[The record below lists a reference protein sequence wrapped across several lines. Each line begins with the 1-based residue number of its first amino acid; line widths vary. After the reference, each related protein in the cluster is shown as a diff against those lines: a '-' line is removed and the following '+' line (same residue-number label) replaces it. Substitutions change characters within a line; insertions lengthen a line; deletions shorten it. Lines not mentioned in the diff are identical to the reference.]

1 MADDSKRQ
9 KHWLGV
15 DLGGTKILA
24 AVFDD
29 RLQRL
34 ARAKAEVRAT
44 EGADAVINRIVDC
57 AREAAAKA
65 EVGWKQIQ
73 GVGVGAPSPI
83 DEKTGRVIYAPNLD
97 WTDLPLQDI
106 LRKRLNAPVFVGND
120 CNLATLGV
128 HEVEYGAKPRNLLAI
143 YPGTGIGGGLIV
155 NGGLV
160 NGFNGGAGEF
170 GHMTLNY
177 GGPSGID
184 KIPGSLESVAGR
196 AAIAARIRR
205 DVANGQSTLL
215 TELAGPDLKEI
226 KSNHLRKAIAR
237 GDTYVECVV
246 RDAAGWVG
254 AAIASLINVVNPEIV
269 VVGGGM
275 IEQMEDLI
283 LPILRAK
290 AKEYIHPGVR
300 KGIDIV
306 ASKLADDAGIVGAA
320 VFARRAVVGK

>member
-1 MADDSKRQ
+1 MADDTKRQ

-29 RLQRL
+29 NLQSL
-34 ARAKAEVRAT
+34 GRAKAEVRAS
-44 EGADAVINRIVDC
+44 EGADAVIDRIVEC
-57 AREAAAKA
+57 AHEAAAKA
-65 EVGWKQIQ
+65 DVGWKQIQ

-83 DEKTGRVIYAPNLD
+83 DDRTGRVIYAPNLD

-128 HEVEYGAKPRNLLAI
+128 HEVEFGAKPRNLLAI
-143 YPGTGIGGGLIV
+143 YPGTGIGGGLIID
-155 NGGLV
+155 GRLV

-170 GHMTLNY
+170 GHMTLHY
-177 GGPSGID
+177 GGPSGVD

-205 DVANGQSTLL
+205 DVANGQNTLL
-215 TELAGPDLKEI
+215 TKL
-226 KSNHLRKAIAR
+226 LRKAIAR
-237 GDTYVECVV
+237 GDTYVECVI
-246 RDAAGWVG
+246 REASGWVG

-290 AKEYIHPGVR
+290 AKEYTHAGVR

-320 VFARRAVVGK
+320 VFARRAGAGK